1 MAADGKHV
9 DDQRVQKYLEM
20 ARKRLLEASRA
31 GGPSSVVEKAR
42 RYLSD
47 AEYHFE
53 RGDNVSALAS
63 VNYSHG
69 LLDGSLVKTPGSRS
83 RGGKWVTGIL
93 RKVFA
98 HELQGTPT
106 LTRLGSSLSGDPAL
120 LKGSVRKL
128 EKDGLVLLQ
137 GDDLRLTPK
146 GRSRIKVGLV
156 AGVFDLVHPGHV
168 AFLWWAK
175 NKVDVLAVIVAR
187 DPNSRRRKGRSPIQS
202 ESDRLAVVSG
212 FKPVDYACLG
222 HEDDIYA
229 PVLGIGPDLILLGKD
244 QEADGRKIRSALARR
259 GLKVRSV
266 RSRVW
271 DSGELSKT
279 TKIIDRIAK
288 DPSI

>member
-20 ARKRLLEASRA
+20 ATKRLLEASRA

-69 LLDGSLVKTPGSRS
+69 LLDGCLVKTQGSRS

-93 RKVFA
+93 SKVFA

-120 LKGSVRKL
+120 LKGSVGKL

-175 NKVDVLAVIVAR
+175 NKVDVLAAIVAR